1 MKGASIKSLDSRL
14 DSVKEIVLKL
24 PDLESLYIVGSV
36 ARQTQTSNSDL
47 DLVAIT
53 RKPTFTKRYSRLL
66 RITAKVDFN
75 VVSSSLISKVER
87 GMTTPYAPFLLNWR
101 RDGVLV
107 HGKDT
112 LPDQIPAMDSHARG
126 VFAFVVADWFLWH
139 FVAADNSVGFIDEDF
154 SRRWMTKHARHIG
167 AEWMMDSKWRDLGE
181 KLASE
186 VNASCDPR
194 AICGLF
200 AEELG
205 TRIGDLNFSESDE
218 RRYVVAKLRS
228 QKKLS
233 WRAFTYRTPVQERA
247 LKALYLLFVSG
258 QKDLEAISRVPPT
271 VRDFARMPR
280 ARDTATLWNKVQ
292 RSVLQELQLIL
303 GSGEILVA

>member
-1 MKGASIKSLDSRL
+1 LKGAGVKSLDSRL
-14 DSVKEIVLKL
+14 DSVKEIVLRL

-36 ARQTQTSNSDL
+36 AREAQTSDSDL

-53 RKPTFTKRYSRLL
+53 RKPTFTKQYSRLL
-66 RITAKVDFN
+66 RIPAKVDFN

-87 GMTTPYAPFLLNWR
+87 GETTPYAPLLLTWR

-112 LPDQIPAMDSHARG
+112 LPARIPAMDSHARG

-139 FVAADNSVGFIDEDF
+139 LVAADNSVGFIDEDF
-154 SRRWMTKHARHIG
+154 SRRWMTKHARQIG
-167 AEWMMDSKWRDLGE
+167 AESMMDGRWRDLGE

-186 VNASCDPR
+186 VDTSCDPR

-200 AEELG
+200 ADELG
-205 TRIGDLNFSESDE
+205 TRIRDLDFPESDE

-233 WRAFTYRTPVQERA
+233 WRAVTYETPVQERA
-247 LKALYLLFVSG
+247 LRALHLLFVSG
-258 QKDLEAISRVPPT
+258 QRDLEMISEVPPT
-271 VRDFARMPR
+271 ISDFVRAPR
-280 ARDTATLWNKVQ
+280 TGDTAALWNRVQ

-303 GSGEILVA
+303 GLGEILVA